1 MREADSI
8 CLPLFFINKLKRNN
22 MSVVRKYQPGGVT
35 PDPNKYSDYGE
46 FIAKK
51 LDEQKLTSKAGREIL
66 PTVQS
71 WLELAKSGLLESAYK
86 SDSINYTVDKNILP
100 EHLRNIDFEGSRDGI
115 TSNIF
120 GQISARPDKSNKG
133 EEGDLTNRKFN
144 TLIANWTN
152 EYLKGKNQQAQQTTS
167 KTDNQP
173 KLKIQDQNEYIAKTM
188 YGGNENYQ
196 DMWTKKI
203 QSIADPIERQKYIM
217 SITPKVFDLYNTNK
231 GVHSGYTPVE
241 NEALIREA
249 IATGN
254 WDQYLQETRKLG
266 WNPEELLMS
275 KSEEEL
281 KAEKEKQN
289 QERLKLFGEDLLG
302 KGYSADIVSQLIE
315 GGYTNLVENNA
326 WSEGP
331 DWLKEDINKNAL
343 VLANDKGKQIVINK
357 KGPWEKAYESPLHPG
372 YRSYFQYDGSTP
384 TLYTPGMEGYDESKF
399 RDDVQGVTYAGLEG
413 QVEGYQDWKMLGVPT
428 MTDKGLIYHHNIILT
443 NPVTNEKVELKLTP
457 NGYIN
462 VKTGQPAKVNIDRIS
477 KGIPDTPP
485 LDYLKFKGEG
495 ALFAGDEFAN
505 LRARPTEDLQA
516 VLNTARSLLKSDID
530 RNTHAKISQ
539 LLPKLRYV
547 ISSAPNTLDREEAY
561 KLYTQIHEMSKSSE
575 NLVRDVKS
583 NFDPNKNNFWK
594 FMLRHSAPGVNSG
607 IRGLKEVGWLQK
619 GGVLSREDYL
629 AKYVTPTQ
637 VEQEKPIERKD
648 IRGTLADASPEQI
661 ASMIGAGMSILPGVG
676 AIGATV
682 TTLADLKEDLKD
694 GKIDDKWNHFINLG
708 FVGLSAVGLGG
719 LRAAKLGLDIAKT
732 TGKTAQLAKVI
743 TKSDDIK
750 DLASAVTKITKVD
763 GKLPYSAAK
772 LTDSEFKLLKSA
784 GIVNPKANINTI
796 AKKGTSDKMLQLLKK
811 SKETG
816 LTPAVRPSG
825 LKPFELVKQHAPKRP
840 SALEREFSGTINL
853 FNKLKS
859 PDLSSVSKYGLMGLK
874 GAGLATGAFSAAKVG
889 IGAAT
894 DGVEGVQVQDA
905 KNTLYALGGLR
916 GYIKSRQLVNQAQHI
931 KKASGKA
938 KFIVGDKKFDVDE
951 AITVPAL
958 KKPGGIKGKVTGK
971 LSDEDVKFNEKT
983 LEEFRKTL
991 SDKLGDKLPK
1001 DIDELLK
1008 QKDLTKVFRNQD
1020 AALDQIIEFKDLPK
1034 DSPIKFK
1041 EDYNRV
1047 KALLEGKINSYFT
1060 PDWLTKHKKGGVLKA
1075 QRGTN
1080 QGFWSS
1086 ITPSKERRKA
1096 NTWNSILFGPLS
1108 AITDAVKTAE
1118 DIAPRAYNYFTNKN
1132 TNINVPI
1139 NNSVYR
1145 PSFYGLESTGGPRKI
1160 NPVIETKINPVIETE
1175 TETEIPVIPE
1185 INPSTIASP
1194 TYTFNRGFKLTPEKE
1209 EDLSWVKLTSNKIN
1223 NKVNTK
1229 PNSSFIRKRT
1239 FQDYFD
1245 KVNIDSK
1252 DLLNTAQYLRLLKTN
1267 QLSAEAQK
1275 RAALAGVTRFPSVP
1289 QQYLRTTSPTSAF
1302 YDKQASRI
1310 STLGKNLAGTTS
1322 DIDKGFN
1329 ARLSSEIQ
1337 GIGLREK
1344 GILSDQQQIEQ
1355 RIAQQDQ
1362 SNRQTQ
1368 LANLEV
1374 DAKNRL
1380 STSGALRD
1388 INLIDSNKL
1397 VANQEA
1403 FKGYSTTMSALQDY
1417 KRQKQMDKDFYNF
1430 ATKGTAQGLQNEYT
1444 QLKKEMDQAKKD
1456 FVQNA
1461 PGANVDSLWENSGKK
1476 AEYEEKMKNLEDRLR
1491 TYQLETQN
1499 WGMRRQL
1506 GITKA
1511 KKGMSIEERKE
1522 LMRYKHQI
1530 TKSEKELE
1538 RLYKY
1543 ILKNNELMQK
1553 SLFKLF
1559 K

>member
-607 IRGLKEVGWLQK
+607 IGGLKEVGWLQK

-750 DLASAVTKITKVD
+750 DLASAVTKIAKVD

-825 LKPFELVKQHAPKRP
+825 LKPFELVKQPAPKRP

-859 PDLSSVSKYGLMGLK
+859 PDLSTVGKYGLMGLK

-938 KFIVGDKKFDVDE
+938 KFIIGDKKFDVDE
-951 AITVPAL
+951 AITVPVL

-983 LEEFRKTL
+983 LEEFRKKL
-991 SDKLGDKLPK
+991 SDTFGDKLPK

-1060 PDWLTKHKKGGVLKA
+1060 PDWLTKHKEGGVLKA
-1075 QRGTN
+1075 QRGLFFNKPKSRLTYNNYNLDSKFNTN
-1080 QGFWSS
+1080 QPTS
-1086 ITPSKERRKA
+1086 IT
-1096 NTWNSILFGPLS
+1096 GS
-1108 AITDAVKTAE
+1108 AI
-1118 DIAPRAYNYFTNKN
+1118 RN
-1132 TNINVPI
+1132 TPWI
-1139 NNSVYR
+1139 
-1145 PSFYGLESTGGPRKI
+1145 K
-1160 NPVIETKINPVIETE
+1160 
-1175 TETEIPVIPE
+1175 TETEIPE
-1185 INPSTIASP
+1185 IDPSTIANP
-1194 TYTFNRGFKLTPEKE
+1194 TYTFNYGFKLTPEKE
-1209 EDLSWVKLTSNKIN
+1209 EDISSLLNNTTSAVSDKIYVTIPDI
-1223 NKVNTK
+1223 KS
-1229 PNSSFIRKRT
+1229 NSPRVTLK
-1239 FQDYFD
+1239 DYFN

-1310 STLGKNLAGTTS
+1310 STLGKNLAGITA

-1329 ARLSSEIQ
+1329 ARLSAETQ

-1388 INLIDSNKL
+1388 INLIDSNKI

-1403 FKGYSTTMSALQDY
+1403 FKGYTTTMAALEDY
-1417 KRQKQMDKDFYNF
+1417 KRQRQMDKDFYNF
-1430 ATKGTAQGLQNEYT
+1430 ATKGTAQSLQNEYT

-1476 AEYEEKMKNLEDRLR
+1476 AEYEEKIKNLEDRLR